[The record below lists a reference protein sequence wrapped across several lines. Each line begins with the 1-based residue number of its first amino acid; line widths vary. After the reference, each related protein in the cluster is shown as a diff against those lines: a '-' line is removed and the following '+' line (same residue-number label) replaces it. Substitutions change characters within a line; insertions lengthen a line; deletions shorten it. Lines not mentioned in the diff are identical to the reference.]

1 MEPTVEH
8 IKPEQTEQRESPK
21 SPASPVSSTVSPTGR
36 RLAFQ
41 DIKRQ
46 LTEAEL
52 QNTGTQKMI
61 LELLLTTEAERDD
74 LKNYVPKYYEADK
87 RVGILEEKLKT
98 NKTNEITFG
107 VGIGVGMAIIGLAP
121 FFWDDK
127 GHGWLVLVVGAI
139 LTIGAIFSRIFNK

>member
-1 MEPTVEH
+1 VEPTVEH
-8 IKPEQTEQRESPK
+8 IKPEQTEQLESPK

-61 LELLLTTEAERDD
+61 LELLLTTEAERDE

-87 RVGILEEKLKT
+87 RAGILEEKLKT
-98 NKTNEITFG
+98 NKANEIMFG
-107 VGIGVGMAIIGLAP
+107 AGIGAGMAIIGLAP

-127 GHGWLVLVVGAI
+127 GHGPIALVVGAAI
-139 LTIGAIFSRIFNK
+139 TLGAIVGRICYK